1 MTFKRFVGWVE
12 IVAVVL
18 AMAAVFLLFINEPPS
33 GSSGAGSPGAS
44 IFAASC
50 ASCHGADG
58 GGSIG
63 PKLAGTVTKTYP
75 DVDDEIAVVTD
86 GRDGMPSFGGDL
98 SDQQIQQ
105 VVDFTRT
112 ELGG

>member
-1 MTFKRFVGWVE
+1 MTFKRFVNGFEV
-12 IVAVVL
+12 VAVVIAL
-18 AMAAVFLLFINEPPS
+18 VAVFLLFVNEPTS
-33 GSSGAGSPGAS
+33 GSAGRSSPGAA

-63 PKLAGTVTKTYP
+63 PKLAGTVTEEYP
-75 DVDDEIAVVTD
+75 DVDDEIAVVTE
-86 GRDGMPSFGGDL
+86 GRAGMPSFGGDL
-98 SDQQIQQ
+98 SERQIQQ
-105 VVDFTRT
+105 VVDYTRT